1 MVVTESTARVE
12 IFQSIYSII
21 NSNKLSG
28 TAGLATFPEKSPTF
42 PCYVINPSNLTNDAL
57 ALNMSSRES
66 DFSMRIILYGDA
78 RDGTK
83 KIDEMKDNIIDT
95 LRNSANVSSLK
106 TDKISIKE
114 INDEVS
120 SQSVY
125 KNMKLNKGSLTIRGV
140 LLI

>member
-1 MVVTESTARVE
+1 MAVTESTARVE
-12 IFQSIYSII
+12 IFQSIYTII

-28 TAGLATFPEKSPTF
+28 TTVLATFPEKSPTF

-57 ALNMSSRES
+57 ALDMGSRDS

-95 LRNSANVSSLK
+95 LRTAANVSSLK
-106 TDKISIKE
+106 TDNISIKE

-120 SQSVY
+120 SQSVF
-125 KNMKLNKGSLTIRGV
+125 KNMKLNKGSLTIQGV